1 MQAAAQP
8 QRSVARLNLMNLT
21 AIFESWHIGDGN
33 YPPFDE
39 GQLVNLSFELE
50 PRTTAEISLG
60 VPENF
65 EHLGKGEY
73 RFCGTA
79 LKVYENADDPTIA
92 ILKTGEFRFYIMS
105 DESDRYVQGR
115 RYCGEGT
122 LLLDHYS
129 WVEYLSERE
138 NPPDLFYKLKVKRIL
153 KVNIPEKFIAR
164 HETGKSLPTRLIPE
178 DYSVSDVEE
187 INTMQGQPFDEEFYI
202 IDLDSSELEGRDI
215 PRTFI
220 S

>member
-1 MQAAAQP
+1 
-8 QRSVARLNLMNLT
+8 MNLT
-21 AIFESWHIGDGN
+21 AIFESWHVDDGN
-33 YPPFDE
+33 YPPLTV

-50 PRTTAEISLG
+50 PRQTEGVSLD
-60 VPENF
+60 VPESF

-79 LKVYENADDPTIA
+79 LNVYEKPDDPTIT
-92 ILKTGEFRFYIMS
+92 IIKTGEFRFYIMFE
-105 DESDRYVQGR
+105 ESNRYVQGK
-115 RYCGEGT
+115 RYCGVGT

-138 NPPDLFYKLKVKRIL
+138 NPPDLFHKLQVKRIL
-153 KVNIPEKFIAR
+153 KVNIPEKFVAR
-164 HETGKSLPTRLIPE
+164 HETGKSLPTRLIPA

-187 INTMQGQPFDEEFYI
+187 INTMQDQPFDEEFYI
-202 IDLDSSELEGRDI
+202 IDFDSSELEGRDI

-220 S
+220 G

>member
-1 MQAAAQP
+1 
-8 QRSVARLNLMNLT
+8 MNLT

-33 YPPFDE
+33 YPPLSV
-39 GQLVNLSFELE
+39 GQLVNLSFEFE
-50 PRTTAEISLG
+50 PRKMEEVSSD
-60 VPENF
+60 VPESF
-65 EHLGKGEY
+65 EDLGSGEY

-79 LKVYENADDPTIA
+79 LNVYENAGDPAITI
-92 ILKTGEFRFYIMS
+92 IKTGDFRFYIMS
-105 DESDRYVQGR
+105 DESNRYVQCR

-138 NPPDLFYKLKVKRIL
+138 NPPDLFYKLEVKRVL
-153 KVNIPEKFIAR
+153 KVNMPEKFVAR

-178 DYSVSDVEE
+178 DYSASDVEE
-187 INTMQGQPFDEEFYI
+187 LITMQGQALDEEFYI
-202 IDLDSSELEGRDI
+202 VDFDSSELEGRDI